1 MLAIII
7 APFAVALLIFIFIRT
22 INHLHQYYIKGYKVI
37 DTIFGLFLFGGI
49 VSIIL
54 GFVIQNN
61 YEYKRLFTKIGYFYV
76 AVLLYICI
84 GLAIALLI
92 RELIW
97 LLVNK
102 RKEYNK
108 SLARNIT
115 TIFVVAFTAFMMIY
129 GINNAHD
136 LRVTNYE
143 IVSEK
148 KSKLDELNIV
158 LISDLHIGYNDG
170 LKEMQ
175 DMVDTI
181 NNQNPDIVICAGDI
195 FDNEYEAIENPE
207 EMVKILSGINA
218 KYGKYATYGN
228 HDIQEKILLG
238 FTFGNSK
245 KEPVADERMVQFIK
259 DSGFIELYD
268 SYVMVEDI
276 YIYGRPD
283 SHRINFGN
291 KTRLPA
297 SDIAKNLD
305 KNKYIICVDHEPGEL
320 EQLANAGVDLDLSGH
335 THNGQFWPGT
345 ISIKWFW
352 KNAYGLKL
360 INNKMTSIVTSGVG
374 LFGFDIRTGCIPEIV
389 NIKLKFKK

>member
-22 INHLHQYYIKGYKVI
+22 INHFHQYYIKGYKVI
-37 DTIFGLFLFGGI
+37 DTVFALFLFGGI

-115 TIFVVAFTAFMMIY
+115 TIFVLAFTAFMMIY

-136 LRVTNYE
+136 LRATNYE

-207 EMVKILSGINA
+207 EMAKILSGINA

-238 FTFGNSK
+238 FTFGSSK
-245 KEPVADERMVQFIK
+245 KEPAADERMVQFIK
-259 DSGFIELYD
+259 DSGFVELYD
-268 SYVMVEDI
+268 SYVMIEDI

-291 KTRLPA
+291 KTRLAA
-297 SDIAKNLD
+297 SDITKNLD

-389 NIKLKFKK
+389 NIQLKFKK

>member
-22 INHLHQYYIKGYKVI
+22 INHFHQYYIKGYKVI
-37 DTIFGLFLFGGI
+37 DTVFALFLFGGI

-115 TIFVVAFTAFMMIY
+115 TIFVLAFTAFMMIY

-389 NIKLKFKK
+389 NIQLKFKK

>member
-22 INHLHQYYIKGYKVI
+22 INHFHQYYIKGYKVI
-37 DTIFGLFLFGGI
+37 DTVFALFLFGGI

-115 TIFVVAFTAFMMIY
+115 TIFVLAFTAFMMIY

-238 FTFGNSK
+238 FTFGSSK
-245 KEPVADERMVQFIK
+245 KEPAADERMVQFIK
-259 DSGFIELYD
+259 DSGFVELYD
-268 SYVMVEDI
+268 SYVMIEDI

-291 KTRLPA
+291 KTRLAA
-297 SDIAKNLD
+297 SDITKNLD

-320 EQLANAGVDLDLSGH
+320 EQLANTGVDLDLSGH

-389 NIKLKFKK
+389 NIQLKLKK